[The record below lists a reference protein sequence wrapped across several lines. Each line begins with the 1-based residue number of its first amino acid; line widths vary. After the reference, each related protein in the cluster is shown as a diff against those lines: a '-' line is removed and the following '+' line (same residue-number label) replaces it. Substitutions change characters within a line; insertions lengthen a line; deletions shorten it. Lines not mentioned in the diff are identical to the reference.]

1 MTSFLLTTFFSIS
14 PLSMKMQ
21 CYLGN
26 AVRNQKSVKV
36 MIFFLGQN
44 MKVLLKD
51 FSSQRLSFRDRYF
64 WRFWRFWLV
73 HVMYGGMEVVYTEN
87 EHFFFKTLKTG
98 PNNPTEPRCWVPFKN
113 SYFDQDFKENWV
125 LPQCVT
131 HTFFASSFFLW
142 S

>member
-1 MTSFLLTTFFSIS
+1 MLTQSSTRYHCILTSFFQHNAISRFFLGNDKGTPIQHLLQRPQKRKLTTSISKNFPGQKIELNTKLSTLKMTSFLLTTFFSVF

-64 WRFWRFWLV
+64 WRFWLF
-73 HVMYGGMEVVYTEN
+73 
-87 EHFFFKTLKTG
+87 
-98 PNNPTEPRCWVPFKN
+98 
-113 SYFDQDFKENWV
+113 
-125 LPQCVT
+125 
-131 HTFFASSFFLW
+131 
-142 S
+142 